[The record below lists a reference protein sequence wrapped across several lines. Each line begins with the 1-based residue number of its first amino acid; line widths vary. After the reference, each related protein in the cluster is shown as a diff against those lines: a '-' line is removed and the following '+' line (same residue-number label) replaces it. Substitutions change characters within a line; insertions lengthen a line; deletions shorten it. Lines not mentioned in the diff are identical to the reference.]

1 MENKNYL
8 VKFIPIEMED
18 DMIKDEGIFNDVD
31 LLVKLK
37 SKYVL
42 KYVTSWFEE
51 DPITQNM
58 GLYIQSEDYSGISLT
73 ELLNQRPLSA

>member
-18 DMIKDEGIFNDVD
+18 DMIKDESIFNDVD

>member
-1 MENKNYL
+1 
-8 VKFIPIEMED
+8 
-18 DMIKDEGIFNDVD
+18 MIKDEGIFNDVD

>member
-1 MENKNYL
+1 LENKNYL

-18 DMIKDEGIFNDVD
+18 DMIKDESIFNDVD

>member
-18 DMIKDEGIFNDVD
+18 DMIKDDSIFNDVD